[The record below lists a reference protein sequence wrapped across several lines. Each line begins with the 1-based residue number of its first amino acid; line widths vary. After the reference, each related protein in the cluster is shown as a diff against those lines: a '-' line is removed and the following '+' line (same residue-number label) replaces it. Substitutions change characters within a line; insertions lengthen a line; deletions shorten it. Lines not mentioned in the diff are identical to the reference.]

1 MPNILGLFSKSPF
14 EPLNEHRLKV
24 RECVDLLKPLFEAA
38 FSDDQEEQDR
48 LSTAISKAEHD
59 ADRIKVE
66 IRRILPKGIFLPV
79 NREDLLRY
87 LKIQDDIADA
97 VEDVTVLLSMKH
109 LSAPL
114 ALTEQIVRLIDFV
127 LDVCD
132 LADAATDQLR
142 PLVETGF
149 KGEGIAE
156 LMRLVEQTE
165 AAERRADNA
174 SLDLAKTLFML
185 EDEMRSTDIFL
196 WFRIFD
202 TIGSIAD
209 YAEKSA
215 EWLRNM
221 ATR

>member
-14 EPLNEHRLKV
+14 EPLYEHRAKV
-24 RECVDLLKPLFEAA
+24 RECVDLLKPLFEAV
-38 FSDDQEEQDR
+38 FSDHQEEQDR
-48 LSTAISKAEHD
+48 ISADIAKAEHD
-59 ADRIKVE
+59 ADIFKVE

-97 VEDVTVLLSMKH
+97 VEDIMVLLSMKH
-109 LSAPL
+109 ITAPL
-114 ALTEQIVRLIDFV
+114 ALTEQIIRFIDVV

-132 LADAATDQLR
+132 LADEATDQLR
-142 PLVETGF
+142 MLVETGF
-149 KGEGIAE
+149 KGEGASE
-156 LMRLVEQTE
+156 VMRLVEQTE
-165 AAERRADNA
+165 EAERRADNA
-174 SLDLAKTLFML
+174 SLDLAKTLFMV
-185 EDEMRSTDIFL
+185 EDEMRPTDVFL

-202 TIGSIAD
+202 TIGDIAD
-209 YAEKSA
+209 HAEKSA